1 METIVNVLDGLSFS
15 HPTLVPWGVFG
26 IGVALGAIFVWA
38 WFRDQNAHN
47 RNVIQDLR
55 AELSDGKMHD

>member
-1 METIVNVLDGLSFS
+1 MGAIVKVLEGLWSS
-15 HPTLVPWGVFG
+15 HPTLAPWGAFSSG
-26 IGVALGAIFVWA
+26 IALGAIFVWA

-55 AELSDGKMHD
+55 AKLSDGKMRD